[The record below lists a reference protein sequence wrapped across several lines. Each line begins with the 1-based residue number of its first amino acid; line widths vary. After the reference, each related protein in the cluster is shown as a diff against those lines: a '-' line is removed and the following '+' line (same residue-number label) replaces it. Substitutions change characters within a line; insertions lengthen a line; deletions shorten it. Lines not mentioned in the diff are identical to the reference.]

1 VLKIR
6 LVGPRDHRSVANAKE
21 NPMSDS
27 SSEHSGL
34 HDLRALAARVA
45 TTRAIASTTADRVSF
60 PVLLAPVGSEL
71 THGTHTTPLHAPSAP
86 RSRRPL
92 GIAARVALAS
102 SVLALSALAFAM
114 APRSA
119 TPLPALAGGAKQK
132 APVLVVAE
140 HGTHELDTPEPLP
153 EVAPPSSPTT
163 NAPDVRPTERRTRVP
178 STPRRVAPVVA
189 TTETP
194 SAPSPRERSELDRLL
209 DEALGGRSSTTT
221 ESLPM
226 RPDARALTTTLRGLE
241 ARIARCALDDGGTAT
256 ARLVIDGAT
265 GRVRDVS
272 WVGATPASH
281 TCIEAVLDDVEVP
294 RFEQSSFAIAF
305 PYRLGL

>member
-1 VLKIR
+1 
-6 LVGPRDHRSVANAKE
+6 
-21 NPMSDS
+21 MSDS

-45 TTRAIASTTADRVSF
+45 TTRATPSATAADRVSF

-71 THGTHTTPLHAPSAP
+71 TLGTQTTQRATNAP
-86 RSRRPL
+86 RVRRL
-92 GIAARVALAS
+92 GLAARVALAT
-102 SVLALSALAFAM
+102 SVLTLSALAFAM
-114 APRSA
+114 APRGA
-119 TPLPALAGGAKQK
+119 TPRLTLATVDTKHEAPALVADVGPH
-132 APVLVVAE
+132 APPAA
-140 HGTHELDTPEPLP
+140 PEALP
-153 EVAPPSSPTT
+153 EVAPPSPVPATL
-163 NAPDVRPTERRTRVP
+163 APDVRPTERRTRVP
-178 STPRRVAPVVA
+178 SAPRRAAPVVA
-189 TTETP
+189 TETTP
-194 SAPSPRERSELDRLL
+194 STTSPRERSELDRLL